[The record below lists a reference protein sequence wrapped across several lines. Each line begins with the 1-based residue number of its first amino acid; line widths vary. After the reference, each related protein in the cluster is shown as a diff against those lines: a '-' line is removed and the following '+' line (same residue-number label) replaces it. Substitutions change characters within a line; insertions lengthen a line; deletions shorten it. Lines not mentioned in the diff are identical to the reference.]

1 MKILNGMSYLKG
13 ILPFLC
19 IVANLCFWL
28 VPLIFLTLLK
38 SIVPARRFQDLLSWL
53 MAWIWTLAVWC
64 DDPIL
69 FRIIGI
75 RLEVEGLA
83 KKYPEKF
90 YLIIANHQSWN
101 DILILQHL
109 FNRKAPVLKFLV
121 KRELIYLP
129 IVGLI
134 CWAYDYPFLMRRS
147 IKDFKSPR
155 GRSPWDSRR
164 LEKALEKFSRYP
176 ASVVNMAEGT
186 RFTQEKARIHNSP
199 YKHLLKPRAGG
210 LATILGLLGNRISAI
225 LDVTIVYDCPNPSFW
240 SFLCGKCS
248 KVIVRVKEH
257 APKEISRVS
266 DFDAL
271 AEWLNGVWE
280 KKDLEIGLIRQDL
293 TRAK

>member
-1 MKILNGMSYLKG
+1 MKILDGMSYSKG

-28 VPLIFLTLLK
+28 VPLVFLTLLK
-38 SIVPARRFQDLLSWL
+38 SIIPARRFQDLLSWL
-53 MAWIWTLAVWC
+53 MEWVYRLAVWC

-75 RLEVEGLA
+75 RLEVEGIA
-83 KKYPEKF
+83 AKYPDKF

-101 DILILQHL
+101 DIFILQHL

-134 CWAYDYPFLMRRS
+134 CFAYEYPFLTRRS
-147 IKDFKSPR
+147 IRGFESPQ
-155 GRSPWDSRR
+155 GRSAWDSRK
-164 LEKALEKFSRYP
+164 LEKALDKFSRYP

-186 RFTQEKARIHNSP
+186 RFTREKARIHNSP

-210 LATILGLLGNRISAI
+210 LATILGLLGDRIRAI
-225 LDVTIVYDCPNPSFW
+225 LDVTIVYDCPQPSFW
-240 SFLCGKCS
+240 NFLCGRCRR
-248 KVIVRVKEH
+248 VVVRVKEH
-257 APKEISRVS
+257 APKEIARVH
-266 DFDAL
+266 DFHTL
-271 AEWLNGVWE
+271 AEWLRGIWE
-280 KKDLEIGLIRQDL
+280 KKDREIERIRQDL
-293 TRAK
+293 IRGK

>member
-1 MKILNGMSYLKG
+1 MKILDGMSYLKG

-38 SIVPARRFQDLLSWL
+38 SIIPARRFQDLLSWL
-53 MAWIWTLAVWC
+53 MALVYRLAVWC

-75 RLEVEGLA
+75 RLEVEGIA
-83 KKYPEKF
+83 KKYPYKF
-90 YLIIANHQSWN
+90 YLIVANHQSWN

-129 IVGLI
+129 SVGLI
-134 CWAYDYPFLMRRS
+134 CWAYDYPFLTRRS
-147 IKDFKSPR
+147 IRSFESPQ

-164 LEKALEKFSRYP
+164 LEKALDKFSRYP

-186 RFTQEKARIHNSP
+186 RFTREKARTHNSP

-210 LATILGLLGNRISAI
+210 LTTILGLLGDRISAI
-225 LDVTIVYDCPNPSFW
+225 LDVTIVYDCPHPSFW
-240 SFLCGKCS
+240 NFFCGRCS
-248 KVIVRVKEH
+248 RVIVRVKEH
-257 APKEISRVS
+257 APKEIARVY
-266 DFDAL
+266 DFDTL
-271 AEWLNGVWE
+271 AEWLKGVWE
-280 KKDLEIGLIRQDL
+280 KKDLEIERIRQDL
-293 TRAK
+293 IRGK

>member
-38 SIVPARRFQDLLSWL
+38 SIIPARRFQDLLSWL
-53 MAWIWTLAVWC
+53 MAWVYRLAVWC

-75 RLEVEGLA
+75 RLEVEGIT
-83 KKYPEKF
+83 KKYPDKF

-109 FNRKAPVLKFLV
+109 FNRKAPILKFLV

-134 CWAYDYPFLMRRS
+134 CWAYDYPFLTRRS
-147 IKDFKSPR
+147 IKGFASPQ

-186 RFTQEKARIHNSP
+186 RFTRQKARIHNSP
-199 YKHLLKPRAGG
+199 YKHLLKPKAGG

-225 LDVTIVYDCPNPSFW
+225 LDVTIVYDCPHPSFW
-240 SFLCGKCS
+240 SFLRGKCS
-248 KVIVRVKEH
+248 RVIVRVKEH
-257 APKEISRVS
+257 APEKISRVYG
-266 DFDAL
+266 FDTL
-271 AEWLNGVWE
+271 EEWLKGVWE
-280 KKDLEIGLIRQDL
+280 KKDLEIERIRQDL

>member
-1 MKILNGMSYLKG
+1 MKILDGMSYSKG

-28 VPLIFLTLLK
+28 VPLVFLTLLK
-38 SIVPARRFQDLLSWL
+38 SIIPARRFQDLLSWL
-53 MAWIWTLAVWC
+53 MEWVYRLAVWC

-75 RLEVEGLA
+75 RLEVEGIA
-83 KKYPEKF
+83 AKYPDKF

-109 FNRKAPVLKFLV
+109 FNRKAPILKFLV

-134 CWAYDYPFLMRRS
+134 CWAYDYPFLTRRS
-147 IKDFKSPR
+147 VRGFESPQVHSLWDFWK
-155 GRSPWDSRR
+155 
-164 LEKALEKFSRYP
+164 LEKALDKFSRYP

-186 RFTQEKARIHNSP
+186 RFTREKARIHNSP

-210 LATILGLLGNRISAI
+210 LTTILGLLGDRISAI
-225 LDVTIVYDCPNPSFW
+225 LDVTIVYDCPHPSFW
-240 SFLCGKCS
+240 NFLCGKCRR
-248 KVIVRVKEH
+248 VIVRVKEH
-257 APKEISRVS
+257 APKEIARVH
-266 DFDAL
+266 DFDKL
-271 AEWLNGVWE
+271 AEWLKGVWE
-280 KKDLEIGLIRQDL
+280 KKDLEIERIRQDL

>member
-13 ILPFLC
+13 ILSFLC

-28 VPLIFLTLLK
+28 VPLVFLTLLK
-38 SIVPARRFQDLLSWL
+38 SIIPARRFQDLLSWL
-53 MAWIWTLAVWC
+53 MVWIWTLAVWC

-75 RLEVEGLA
+75 RIEVEGLA
-83 KKYPEKF
+83 EKYPEKF

-121 KRELIYLP
+121 KRELLYLP

-134 CWAYDYPFLMRRS
+134 CWAYDYPFLTRRS
-147 IKDFKSPR
+147 IKGSESSQ

-176 ASVVNMAEGT
+176 ASVVNLVEGT
-186 RFTQEKARIHNSP
+186 RFTREKASTHNSP

-225 LDVTIVYDCPNPSFW
+225 LDVTIVYDCPHPSFW
-240 SFLCGKCS
+240 SFLRGKCS
-248 KVIVRVKEH
+248 KVIVRVKEQ
-257 APKEISRVS
+257 APEKISRVS
-266 DFDAL
+266 DFDTL
-271 AEWLNGVWE
+271 AEWLKGVWE
-280 KKDLEIGLIRQDL
+280 KKDLEIERIRQDL